1 MMDDPWRAQHFGS
14 GYSAEFLPLG
24 QRTWRIVKSGGVPI
38 VFPTT
43 RLAREAAK
51 NAYLQRLE
59 PSIRATI
66 ERSPEDAQARME
78 AKLLDEAENW
88 LKSSRENVRAAETV
102 HRPGRRRLIV
112 MAGRAS

>member
-1 MMDDPWRAQHFGS
+1 MNDPWRAQHFGS

-59 PSIRATI
+59 PNIRATI

-88 LKSSRENVRAAETV
+88 LKSSRENVKAAETV